1 MFFKV
6 SFGLDQD
13 CFFFFVFWTKIK
25 TLQCKTD
32 LASKCSKLGNLTAQT
47 ISV

>member
-13 CFFFFVFWTKIK
+13 CFFVFWTKIK

-32 LASKCSKLGNLTAQT
+32 LASICSKLGNLTAQT